1 VHIYISG
8 TAMAVA
14 DEHEH
19 LLREVVQAKA
29 TNARSVVIS
38 LIALDEPPQ
47 EVTVTTAGVSLSM
60 PD

>member
-1 VHIYISG
+1 
-8 TAMAVA
+8 MAVA